1 MAAIGSEFQTF
12 GKEKLMLW
20 TVGVVA
26 LILWTMGLVAGFTLG
41 GFIHLLPVLAVA
53 AVFLQIISGRR
64 INDY

>member
-1 MAAIGSEFQTF
+1 
-12 GKEKLMLW
+12 MLW